1 VRKLLWQYGER
12 HYNAK
17 RFSEAADWFI
27 SGSHPVINSSCP
39 TSTVKCYRKAALCYI
54 EQREF
59 ARAATVMRRCSTD
72 DAPSHYVMFLAA
84 IYQGLCPN
92 TPTHRSKR
100 LDIQFPAGLEAEGW
114 YINGVLRG
122 SLTNSAVAIKSLHD
136 MRSTPGFD
144 RKMLLLATQISHQME
159 SKGVLLF
166 VLEAL
171 LETLV
176 AGSEA
181 ACSETVAEAMTLI
194 RCIIRLVLK
203 LMSDPTANQYVISL
217 RWHES
222 AISDQS
228 VIPPQTYPDRHCD
241 QAFSHR

>member
-1 VRKLLWQYGER
+1 MMLPAIMSCSSLP
-12 HYNAK
+12 
-17 RFSEAADWFI
+17 FI
-27 SGSHPVINSSCP
+27 KVC
-39 TSTVKCYRKAALCYI
+39 
-54 EQREF
+54 
-59 ARAATVMRRCSTD
+59 ARIPLRID
-72 DAPSHYVMFLAA
+72 
-84 IYQGLCPN
+84 PN
-92 TPTHRSKR
+92 E
-100 LDIQFPAGLEAEGW
+100 LNIQFPTGLEAEGW

-136 MRSTPGFD
+136 MRCAPGFD

-181 ACSETVAEAMTLI
+181 ACSETVVEAMTLI

-203 LMSDPTANQYVISL
+203 LMSDQAANQ
-217 RWHES
+217 
-222 AISDQS
+222 
-228 VIPPQTYPDRHCD
+228 
-241 QAFSHR
+241 